1 MPLLRHQ
8 GVKDFEHGI
17 PAAVDFRQCATCGT
31 LAQDPRPSREQL
43 ATFYPSDYRPHAS
56 KGVVAAL
63 KGLQATL
70 LARKFRPALPGK
82 NDRILELGCATGA
95 FLKALGKMGYQ
106 RLEGVDRSPALG
118 ESFRGTAI
126 RYHASDLESGF
137 GVDGRFSAIFMN
149 YVIEH
154 FADPEAILRRCRER
168 LEPGGR
174 VAMLT
179 PNAESLCSSFWGRYW
194 SGLHAPRHT
203 MIFTPRALELL
214 AKKTGFAGADIS
226 FINDPAGWALSFQN
240 LIQSR
245 RRAAPRGG
253 TAWYSLAA
261 MPFFYPFALA
271 ERAAGRGS
279 AMLAVFRP

>member
-82 NDRILELGCATGA
+82 ND
-95 FLKALGKMGYQ
+95 
-106 RLEGVDRSPALG
+106 
-118 ESFRGTAI
+118 
-126 RYHASDLESGF
+126 HLESGF

-168 LEPGGR
+168 LDPGGR

-279 AMLAVFRP
+279 AMLAVFRT